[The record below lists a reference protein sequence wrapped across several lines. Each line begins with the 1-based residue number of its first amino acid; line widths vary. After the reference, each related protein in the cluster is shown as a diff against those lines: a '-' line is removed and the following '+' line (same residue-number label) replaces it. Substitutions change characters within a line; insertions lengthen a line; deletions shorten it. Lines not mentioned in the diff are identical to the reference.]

1 MTGGLAVP
9 YLVYGGRR
17 IVGFDPDA
25 LDEVAQAYHAS

>member
-9 YLVYGGRR
+9 YLIYGGRR

-25 LDEVAQAYHAS
+25 LDEVARAYHAS

>member
-9 YLVYGGRR
+9 YLIYGGRR

-25 LDEVAQAYHAS
+25 LGEVVRAYHAS